1 MSVAAVGLAF
11 LRLVLAIVFAMVAL
25 YIAAAVLNRLLKGV
39 DLWAELGKGNVAMGI
54 LTAGIFISVAAIVA
68 PGVAGLFK
76 RIAPLPIV
84 LGFVQLVI
92 AIGLAVAMQ
101 YLGLWVFGKLTREIE
116 EWEELKKGNVAI
128 GVAMAAIVIAV
139 AVVVTQ
145 GVATLIE
152 AVFA

>member
-1 MSVAAVGLAF
+1 MGLAF

-25 YIAAAVLNRLLKGV
+25 YIAAAVLNKLLKGV

-76 RIAPLPIV
+76 RIALLPIA

-152 AVFA
+152 AIFA

>member
-1 MSVAAVGLAF
+1 MSIAAVGLAF
-11 LRLVLAIVFAMVAL
+11 LRLILAIVFAIVAL
-25 YIAAAVLNRLLKGV
+25 YIAAAVLNRLMKGV
-39 DLWAELGKGNVAMGI
+39 DLWKELGKGNVAMGI

-76 RIAPLPIV
+76 RIAPLPIA

-152 AVFA
+152 AIFA